1 MTYAGPQERRSVI
14 YKAGPAKMRD
24 AKGRP
29 LREGAPLC
37 RIFASQDPASY
48 EPLTRALRI
57 NGHTTSLRLEAE
69 FWAILDEIAAGEGL
83 STPRFISRLH
93 QEVLERH
100 GEVENFA
107 SMLRVTCA
115 LYLRIRHDRA
125 IPARRAVEEIVT

>member
-1 MTYAGPQERRSVI
+1 M
-14 YKAGPAKMRD
+14 
-24 AKGRP
+24 
-29 LREGAPLC
+29 C

-83 STPRFISRLH
+83 STPRFIGRLH

-125 IPARRAVEEIVT
+125 MPARRAVEEIVT